1 MAPRDYSTTNSGVPA
16 IMGSI
21 FTAEELS
28 RLTELRQNYHMHA
41 EYLERVIDD
50 RRLEFGRWLLD
61 HGKITEGTTEA

>member
-1 MAPRDYSTTNSGVPA
+1 MAPRDYSATNSGVPA

-28 RLTELRQNYHMHA
+28 RLSEMRQNYHTHA

-61 HGKITEGTTEA
+61 HGKITEGIHEA